1 MKSRIADVALLFIL
15 LGAVTWLGS
24 YTIRALMS
32 LNLLQFGTLEFQ
44 PNIHPYVERL
54 MFALIAQSAMIACL
68 GYIAVWIAGIIF
80 LRCTPVRLK
89 EHGWLMMSAVLFYV
103 FTPVEIYV
111 MILDFKMW
119 LLDNAGSNDL
129 VEFRKLFIHRL
140 GALSGVPI
148 IGILCYYTIIV
159 LAVFRPMRKPSPVS
173 TPTGVN

>member
-1 MKSRIADVALLFIL
+1 MKTKIADTAFLFIL
-15 LGAVTWLGS
+15 LGTVTWLGS
-24 YTIRALMS
+24 YTVRALIS
-32 LNLLQFGTLEFQ
+32 LNVLQFGTLEFQ

-54 MFALIAQSAMIACL
+54 VFALIAQSAMIA
-68 GYIAVWIAGIIF
+68 GVAYIAVWIAGFVF
-80 LRCTPVRLK
+80 LRYTSLRLK

-103 FTPVEIYV
+103 FTPAEAYV

-119 LLDNAGSNDL
+119 LLDNIGSNDL

-148 IGILCYYTIIV
+148 IALLCYYTIIV
-159 LAVFRPMRKPSPVS
+159 LAVFRPMRKLSPVS